1 MPTQGLLNHLYAR
14 GSRSVIGEW
23 GTSPLTIPEQVCV
36 RREMKRPPARY
47 FELGVGQGHLYQLFV
62 ERGWKCTGVDPGDW
76 AGRFPNVNRDLSDVD
91 PTLNVD
97 LLVAFDVL
105 EHVSDPVS
113 VLRSLR
119 KLAAPKARLYCAM
132 PNRES
137 LRARRDRQTWRM
149 LLPLGHVNYYSK
161 KSITQALRLAGFAV
175 RYVRATDLN
184 ELRFPRRLQD
194 IKPVLIEMLGL
205 GDQWIVIAERC

>member
-1 MPTQGLLNHLYAR
+1 
-14 GSRSVIGEW
+14 
-23 GTSPLTIPEQVCV
+23 
-36 RREMKRPPARY
+36 
-47 FELGVGQGHLYQLFV
+47 LGWPVSNL
-62 ERGWKCTGVDPGDW
+62 
-76 AGRFPNVNRDLSDVD
+76 NRDLSDVD

-113 VLRSLR
+113 VLPSLWR
-119 KLAAPKARLYCAM
+119 LAAPKARLYCAM
-132 PNRES
+132 PKRES
-137 LRARRDRQTWRM
+137 LRARQDRQTWRM

-184 ELRFPRRLQD
+184 ELRFPPAAGYQTCLN
-194 IKPVLIEMLGL
+194 
-205 GDQWIVIAERC
+205 